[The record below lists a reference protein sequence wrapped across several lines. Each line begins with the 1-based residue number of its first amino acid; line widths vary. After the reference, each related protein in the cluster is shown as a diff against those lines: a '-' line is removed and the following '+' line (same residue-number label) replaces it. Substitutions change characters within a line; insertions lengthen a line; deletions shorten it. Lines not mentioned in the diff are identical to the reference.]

1 LQSPWGR
8 WHGSCSGENH
18 CNAGPKP
25 ASRHLA
31 ASANLVRAERRR
43 AKNAINRRNRRRAF
57 TLTELLSTFV
67 IVSVLLA
74 IGLCLGRGAR
84 HSARTVVAQGN
95 LRQVAVGLELY
106 FRKFFNYPAES
117 DDLVTPLSPFVGDPR
132 VFRNPL
138 DDEPVPGRTLSL
150 LYHQPTPA
158 QIDSPHFYVTALLST
173 DRSTAVILKT
183 GGIVERHDGLHLP
196 PDDLRQAALTLDLQ
210 WGRYRSP
217 GASLAG
223 PAGPTGP
230 DEPEGEPLSG
240 AVNLNPKN
248 NNDFEFEL
256 RRPDGSTLTRDH
268 LHASGG
274 SLDFSG
280 PAAWI
285 RFTPKGNGNQNS
297 LTLDGKPYEVSNAR
311 TYVIT
316 GGAIQTHVYNSSKS
330 GGKATGKWWL
340 AVNAAHAT
348 ITASK

>member
-1 LQSPWGR
+1 MATS
-8 WHGSCSGENH
+8 
-18 CNAGPKP
+18 AKPK
-25 ASRHLA
+25 
-31 ASANLVRAERRR
+31 RAERRR
-43 AKNAINRRNRRRAF
+43 AKNAIHRRNRRRAF

-67 IVSVLLA
+67 IVSVLLG
-74 IGLCLGRGAR
+74 IGLCLCRGAR
-84 HSARTVVAQGN
+84 QAARTVVAQGN
-95 LRQVAVGLELY
+95 LRQVSVGLELY
-106 FRKFFNYPAES
+106 FRRFFNYPAES
-117 DDLVTPLSPFVGDPR
+117 DNLVTPLTPFVGEPR

-158 QIDSPHFYVTALLST
+158 QIDCPNFYVTALLCA

-183 GGIVERHDGLHLP
+183 GGIIEKHDGLHLP
-196 PDDLRQAALTLDLQ
+196 ASDLRQAALALDLQ

-217 GASLAG
+217 GAGLSG
-223 PAGPTGP
+223 PAGPTSP
-230 DEPEGEPLSG
+230 DDPDGEPLNG

-248 NNDFEFEL
+248 NYDFEFEL

-274 SLDFSG
+274 SADFSG
-280 PAAWI
+280 PAVWI

-297 LTLDGKPYEVSNAR
+297 LSLDGQPYEVSNGR
-311 TYVIT
+311 TYVIQ
-316 GGAIQTHVYNSSKS
+316 GGAIQTHVYNSSK
-330 GGKATGKWWL
+330 GGGRATGKWWL